1 MLSDRGYFCPGICS
15 MLACIVGEPL
25 IAELAGL
32 GVAGFAE
39 ATYVRRPPGADMDLS
54 ARLA

>member
-1 MLSDRGYFCPGICS
+1 MLSGRGYFWPGICS
-15 MLACIVGEPL
+15 MLARIVREPL

-32 GVAGFAE
+32 DGAGFAE